1 MVSIDTV
8 ITKLTAALREA
19 EALAVPSVPPT
30 MLAAPPPKTG
40 SYDPGGPSDMV
51 DVNSLPSPIPWT
63 AFVDDKHTI
72 ARPAGGKEVKY
83 RKIGLY
89 GNQNHLYRIY
99 SAVVGDA
106 IVPLNVHHGENP
118 QGALDALKTWPVR
131 AGPRGKAISTPYAA
145 VHGHSRIREDGSIAD
160 SLHVPMWVSLLL
172 DGRFVYHMRDGS
184 MQIDTQRVTT
194 SGYTNDFTFY
204 NPNRKIMFVCDSA
217 RGVLLR
223 VDRTNPTWAIS
234 DHATGLGTLTS
245 CRAIGTKVYCA
256 NNLDGLIVEIDGETG
271 ARRSVAA
278 LPDVFW
284 IDYQS
289 DGTLVAMTT
298 NGTVHRVVNGVV
310 GANLVHIDADVYPW
324 VMCDVDRN
332 GTVGPKDAI
341 YALAPYDNGARAVW
355 RVVNGVATV
364 GSGWID
370 SGEGTMA
377 TGPVIRVSD
386 PCGHYPWTVAVHPE
400 DGAFF
405 FQGTANIQPG
415 IVTVMHPGD
424 WPDPYPHSDAFYE
437 QGLEAMRMIG
447 RSGAVPAFA
456 CLMGEQGDSFLGC
469 TSDYITSLGP
479 VGAAAFI
486 RKGMIGS
493 VPRTFTDAELAPLL
507 KYLFYNSQQHL
518 VRGAAVVQE
527 VDAWLAS
534 TPVPP
539 VEIGLPAWVPTT
551 IGEARMVPMKNTLD
565 SVALVNDAWSGDSA
579 ATFCSY
585 SGGVFNPHYGANGAM
600 VIHGGGHGASQDNSV
615 FVADLNTLRFERVG
629 GPTQLADRMDYEHLI
644 QNGGFPDDISNPRE
658 VGPHEPG
665 SAHTYDCLCLLSPG
679 ESGDALGALIRPVA
693 GAIGAGV
700 SRETGWS
707 HVFTFTDRKW
717 KRWSTNYASAWSPG
731 GSCLHDK
738 VRGRIWPINE
748 QASRMMLDTKT
759 RTWTNFN
766 EPNGTLNSY
775 VDMVQSR
782 HHVLRDIGVITT
794 HDQGELKSRFF
805 WFHAGDGKARNLA
818 TFSTGDLPKA
828 NWGGGTLVDV
838 PELGK
843 MIFWSRYDPQRY
855 FEIAVPE
862 DPSQPW
868 SWVAKAITGV
878 NMAAVRCNEAVY
890 KRFDY
895 APQLK
900 SLIWVPGRN
909 VNDFMFGSDVVCL
922 RVR

>member
-310 GANLVHIDADVYPW
+310 GPNLVRVVPDIYPW

-364 GSGWID
+364 GSSWID

-377 TGPVIRVSD
+377 TGPVIRVTD

-424 WPDPYPHSDAFYE
+424 WPDPYPHGDTFYN
-437 QGLEAMRMIG
+437 QGIEAMRMIS
-447 RSGAVPAFA
+447 RSSPTVPALA

-469 TSDYITSLGP
+469 TADYITSLGP
-479 VGAAAFI
+479 AGAAAFI
-486 RKGMIGS
+486 RKGMVGS

-507 KYLFYNSQQHL
+507 KYLAYNSQQHL
-518 VRGAAVVQE
+518 VRGAAVVAE
-527 VDAWLAS
+527 VDAWLAGA
-534 TPVPP
+534 PVPP
-539 VEIGLPAWVPTT
+539 VEIGLPSWVPTT
-551 IGEARMVPMKNTLD
+551 IGEARMVPMKNRLD
-565 SVALVNDAWSGDSA
+565 DVVLVNEAWSGDSA
-579 ATFCSY
+579 ATFCPY
-585 SGGVFNPHYGANGAM
+585 SGGVYNRYYGPLGATA
-600 VIHGGGHGASQDNSV
+600 IHGGGHSLMQDNSV
-615 FVADLNTLRFERVG
+615 IMADYNILEFVRVG
-629 GPTQLADRMDYEHLI
+629 GPTQLPDRMDYEHAI
-644 QNGGFPDDISNPRE
+644 QFGGFPDDVSNPRE
-658 VGPHEPG
+658 VAPNEPG
-665 SAHTYDCLCLLSPG
+665 SAHTYDCLCILSPA
-679 ESGDALGALIRPVA
+679 ESGDPLGALIRPVA

-700 SRETGWS
+700 SRTTSWS
-707 HVFTFTDRKW
+707 HAFPFTSRKW
-717 KRWSTNYASAWSPG
+717 QRWSTSHGGQWSPG
-731 GSCLHDK
+731 GSCAHDP
-738 VRGRIWPINE
+738 VRGKIWPLNDSI
-748 QASRMMLDTKT
+748 RMRLDVKT
-759 RTWTNFN
+759 RTWDQFT
-766 EPNGTLNSY
+766 EAGSRISGY
-775 VDMVQSR
+775 VDMVQST
-782 HHVLRDIGVITT
+782 HHALRDIIVVVTN
-794 HDQGELKSRFF
+794 HQDEPNSRFY
-805 WFHAGDGKARNLA
+805 WFDAGGDGKIRNLA
-818 TFSTGDLPKA
+818 QISGLPHA
-828 NWGGGTLVDV
+828 NWGGGSLVDV
-838 PELGK
+838 PELGC
-843 MIFWSRYDPQRY
+843 MIFWSKATPNVYYEIRVGDPT
-855 FEIAVPE
+855 
-862 DPSQPW
+862 QPW
-868 SWVAKAITGV
+868 QGTPRTITGLDLS
-878 NMAAVRCNEAVY
+878 AIRSSSACY
-890 KRFDY
+890 KRMDY

-900 SLIWVPGRN
+900 SLMWVPGRSI
-909 VNDFMFGSDVVCL
+909 NDFTFGSDVVCI
-922 RVR
+922 RVH